1 MKTGFYSIVVAVVA
15 LFASCSDDWTPNME
29 NDGVG
34 QLAKSD
40 INIINGENLFGSASV
55 DVSGFIFSVSDSKG
69 AVVSQWIYGQ
79 MPEVVTLP
87 VGTGYIA
94 KVFSHNQQKAA
105 WEAPYFEGVSE
116 SFDIEK
122 NKETELGVI
131 RCKLSN
137 IKVSV
142 RFSDDLKNVMS
153 DDCKVIVIAN
163 DEGLLEYT
171 PDETRAG
178 YFEAIEGSTTFITT
192 LTGTINGHYVEI
204 RRAYTD
210 VAAGQHRVIS
220 YTLVP
225 DETGAIDASS
235 SIAIDMTTVNESIEG
250 NVYTGE
256 DNEDDNDYLGNE
268 DLDNPDSSDEL
279 SV

>member
-1 MKTGFYSIVVAVVA
+1 MKTGFYSIAVAAAV

-34 QLAKSD
+34 QLAKGD
-40 INIINGENLFGSASV
+40 INIINGENLLCSASV
-55 DVSGFIFSVSDSKG
+55 DVSGFIFAVSDSKG

-79 MPEVVTLP
+79 MPEVVTIP
-87 VGTGYIA
+87 VGSEYIA
-94 KVFSHNQQKAA
+94 KVISHNQQKAA

-116 SFDIEK
+116 SFDIVK
-122 NKETELGVI
+122 NRETELGVI
-131 RCKLSN
+131 QCKLSN

-153 DDCKVIVIAN
+153 DDCKVTVIAN

-178 YFEAIEGSTTFITT
+178 YFEAVEGSTTFITT

-210 VAAGQHRVIS
+210 VAAGQHRIIS

-235 SIAIDMTTVNESIEG
+235 SIAINIATIDESIEG

-256 DNEDDNDYLGNE
+256 DDNDSLGNE
-268 DLDNPDSSDEL
+268 DSDNSDAPDEL